1 MPISFDGTQ
10 VPGSLPQMPC
20 GGTPLFDVD
29 SGYAYFCDTCF
40 AILGSVSQRVVDT
53 VPSSYQTALLNSS
66 LLSQVWHMC

>member
-40 AILGSVSQRVVDT
+40 AIIGSVSQPDACVEINNQYNRDT
-53 VPSSYQTALLNSS
+53 NN
-66 LLSQVWHMC
+66 